1 MTFLPI
7 VAREL
12 LVASRKRSTFWVR
25 VVAAVVAL
33 LLAAGCLILF
43 QVFGTTAF
51 GSALFGILTWISFGV
66 AFSTGLFFTADSLS
80 EEKREGTLGFLF
92 LTDLRG
98 YDVALG
104 KLLATSLR
112 GSFAFVAILPVLAV
126 TLLMGGVTGVQF
138 WRTCL
143 AVINALVCSLA
154 AGMLVSAVSRDSQK
168 AFGGA
173 FALLLLLAAGGPT
186 ADELLALV
194 AHHGFGPVFSL
205 SSPWYA
211 FSIANAWGANPFWL
225 GLLVS
230 QAVAWFFLVL
240 ASLLVRRNWQEK
252 QTRPVAGLSR
262 LSYAWRYGSARRRLS
277 LRRKLIDR
285 NPVFW
290 LACRERWQ
298 AVGLWILA
306 ILALITLL
314 VVLAAEVPPQVWVGW
329 SVGGGLLASGL
340 YLWVASQ
347 AARLFVEARRSG
359 LIELILTSPVDSKDI
374 VDGQWR
380 ALWRMFG
387 APVLVLVAVE
397 SAGVWLSQQVT
408 WGTVA
413 NQGGVAISQTL
424 IAVASVA
431 ITAVTTAGNL
441 LALAWFGLWMG
452 LTSKNISLAVL
463 KTIAFVQV
471 VPWFIIQFVALTAVG
486 LVMVP
491 ILTKGAAAST
501 AQQFAVWFPMFIAA
515 VSGALF
521 LAKNLGFFFWSR
533 RLLYSSVR
541 QQAARNLQLILSIT
555 TLRSPATGVPP
566 AIPPPL
572 K

>member
-1 MTFLPI
+1 M
-7 VAREL
+7 
-12 LVASRKRSTFWVR
+12 
-25 VVAAVVAL
+25 
-33 LLAAGCLILF
+33 
-43 QVFGTTAF
+43 
-51 GSALFGILTWISFGV
+51 
-66 AFSTGLFFTADSLS
+66 
-80 EEKREGTLGFLF
+80 
-92 LTDLRG
+92 
-98 YDVALG
+98 
-104 KLLATSLR
+104 
-112 GSFAFVAILPVLAV
+112 
-126 TLLMGGVTGVQF
+126 
-138 WRTCL
+138 
-143 AVINALVCSLA
+143 
-154 AGMLVSAVSRDSQK
+154 
-168 AFGGA
+168 
-173 FALLLLLAAGGPT
+173 
-186 ADELLALV
+186 
-194 AHHGFGPVFSL
+194 
-205 SSPWYA
+205 
-211 FSIANAWGANPFWL
+211 
-225 GLLVS
+225 
-230 QAVAWFFLVL
+230 
-240 ASLLVRRNWQEK
+240 
-252 QTRPVAGLSR
+252 
-262 LSYAWRYGSARRRLS
+262 
-277 LRRKLIDR
+277 
-285 NPVFW
+285 
-290 LACRERWQ
+290 
-298 AVGLWILA
+298 
-306 ILALITLL
+306 
-314 VVLAAEVPPQVWVGW
+314 VVLVAEVPPQVWVGW
-329 SVGGGLLASGL
+329 SVVGGLLASGL

-413 NQGGVAISQTL
+413 SQGGVAISQTL

-471 VPWFIIQFVALTAVG
+471 VPWFVIQFVALTAVG

-491 ILTKGAAAST
+491 ILTKAAAAST
-501 AQQFAVWFPMFIAA
+501 AQQSALWFPMFIAV

-541 QQAARNLQLILSIT
+541 QQAARNLQPSVSVT
-555 TLRSPATGVPP
+555 APRAAAAGVPP